1 MDFFSIRILSHECF
15 CTTLINFCFLF
26 AGMASDTSAIHDSA
40 LPTQQ
45 AELGEQLH
53 QLESNT
59 RHIQTD
65 TILSSPPAS
74 VVEGSATSTGAQISH
89 SDDNNRSTGMLIG
102 RKGRK
107 RKRHNHNQHVNKNNK
122 KWGKQFKRQMSQ
134 QQQQQPQQQQQQLT
148 QQQYQQQQQQI
159 NNNKTDLENMPKNQ
173 NNNRNNNNNNNNRQQ
188 YGPKGLKS
196 AFKNISHRNHR
207 GGGGGGGCG
216 GGGGGGVGIGGG
228 VSKFFL
234 PNDKR
239 LRKELI
245 IPPTKFL
252 LGGNISDPLN
262 LNSLQDEA
270 LNASMNAATPKS
282 SPITTPPKID
292 VIIPPNIFDPLHLL
306 DPVDCIEYEKLL
318 ISPQKRKIKHRNRK
332 KKPRKKHESPVQNTS
347 STSLLSE
354 TGTLTADDT
363 GELFINTDDEDRS
376 IDEARPS
383 AKKRDFNDVKKETFA
398 ADKER
403 CSRDLRLDLSGELGI
418 CGRKRKSSECTT
430 NTNKNKARRLDS
442 MDKIVSPVIPQ
453 PGAWKRPPILLPM
466 GAPRNR
472 NRVSSTSISE
482 DVVQLGAADENT
494 MTSSASE
501 PTAQLAV
508 DVAPESVTDTASA
521 GTSSGIPNEF
531 VAGSEIKT
539 AEPLIS
545 STATKLPE
553 TSKYQ
558 YGNYNRY
565 FGFNSLDEFTD
576 VRLKIFKRHAF
587 LFRDKDMLDIGCN
600 VGHMTIAVARKLNPK
615 SIMGIDIDKNL
626 ISRARHNISLYV
638 KIPTATVQDDDQ
650 PQKKQHRMKSYHHKN
665 RRDKQHNDDY
675 YPISFPICYRG
686 IPFVDA
692 TNATNEN
699 VPPTDAIKE
708 ANAIAGQQFPNNV
721 YFRTMNYVVPD
732 ESMLSGD
739 TQQYD
744 LILCLSVS
752 KWIHLNFG
760 DVGLKMAFKR
770 MFNQLRPGG
779 KLILEAQNW
788 ASYKKKKKLTVI

>member
-1 MDFFSIRILSHECF
+1 
-15 CTTLINFCFLF
+15 
-26 AGMASDTSAIHDSA
+26 MASNTSAIHDSA

-53 QLESNT
+53 QLDSNT

-65 TILSSPPAS
+65 TILSAPQAS
-74 VVEGSATSTGAQISH
+74 VEGSATSAGALISH
-89 SDDNNRSTGMLIG
+89 SDDNNRSAGMLIG

-122 KWGKQFKRQMSQ
+122 KWGKQYKRQMSQ
-134 QQQQQPQQQQQQLT
+134 QHQLQQPLQQQLQLT
-148 QQQYQQQQQQI
+148 QQL
-159 NNNKTDLENMPKNQ
+159 NNNKTDLENMPKSQ
-173 NNNRNNNNNNNNRQQ
+173 NNNRNNNNNNRQQ

-196 AFKNISHRNHR
+196 AFKNISHR
-207 GGGGGGGCG
+207 
-216 GGGGGGVGIGGG
+216 GVGIGGG

-306 DPVDCIEYEKLL
+306 DPVDSIEYEKLL

-332 KKPRKKHESPVQNTS
+332 KKPRKKHDSPMQNTTS
-347 STSLLSE
+347 STSLLSD

-376 IDEARPS
+376 IDEGRPS
-383 AKKRDFNDVKKETFA
+383 AKKREFNDVKKESFV

-418 CGRKRKSSECTT
+418 GGRKRKSSESAQ

-472 NRVSSTSISE
+472 NRISSTSISE
-482 DVVQLGAADENT
+482 DVSLGAADEST

-508 DVAPESVTDTASA
+508 DAVPEAVAATASA
-521 GTSSGIPNEF
+521 GTSSGIPNEI
-531 VAGSEIKT
+531 VAGAEIKT

-615 SIMGIDIDKNL
+615 SIVGIDIDKNL

-638 KIPTATVQDDDQ
+638 KIPAAAVQDDDQ
-650 PQKKQHRMKSYHHKN
+650 QQRKSHRIKSFQHRN
-665 RRDKQHNDDY
+665 RRDKQHTDEY

-692 TNATNEN
+692 TSATNEN
-699 VPPTDAIKE
+699 VPP

-732 ESMLSGD
+732 ESLLSGD

-760 DVGLKMAFKR
+760 DAGLKMAFKR

-788 ASYKKKKKLTVI
+788 ASYKKKKKLTVRVFFFFSIFNYRLHLISYVISGNHI

>member
-1 MDFFSIRILSHECF
+1 
-15 CTTLINFCFLF
+15 
-26 AGMASDTSAIHDSA
+26 MASNTSAIHDSA

-45 AELGEQLH
+45 AELGEQIH
-53 QLESNT
+53 QLESST

-65 TILSSPPAS
+65 TILSAPPAN
-74 VVEGSATSTGAQISH
+74 VEGSATTVGALISH
-89 SDDNNRSTGMLIG
+89 SDDNNRSAGMLIS

-122 KWGKQFKRQMSQ
+122 KWGKQYKRQMSQ
-134 QQQQQPQQQQQQLT
+134 QQPQQQQLQQQQLT
-148 QQQYQQQQQQI
+148 QQL

-173 NNNRNNNNNNNNRQQ
+173 NNNRNNNNNNRQQ

-282 SPITTPPKID
+282 SPITTPPKIE

-306 DPVDCIEYEKLL
+306 DHVDSIEYEKLL

-332 KKPRKKHESPVQNTS
+332 KKPRKKHDSPVQNTS

-354 TGTLTADDT
+354 MGNLTADDT

-376 IDEARPS
+376 VDEGRPS
-383 AKKRDFNDVKKETFA
+383 AKKRDFNDVKKETSA
-398 ADKER
+398 VDKER

-418 CGRKRKSSECTT
+418 GGRKRKSSECVPSTS
-430 NTNKNKARRLDS
+430 KNKARRLDS

-472 NRVSSTSISE
+472 NRISSTSISE
-482 DVVQLGAADENT
+482 DVPLGAPDDST
-494 MTSSASE
+494 LTSSASE
-501 PTAQLAV
+501 PTAQLALEV
-508 DVAPESVTDTASA
+508 IPESVADTASA
-521 GTSSGIPNEF
+521 GSSSGITNEF
-531 VAGSEIKT
+531 VVGAEIKT
-539 AEPLIS
+539 TEPLIS
-545 STATKLPE
+545 STTTKLPE

-558 YGNYNRY
+558 YGNYNKY
-565 FGFNSLDEFTD
+565 FGFNSLDEITD
-576 VRLKIFKRHAF
+576 VRLKIFKRHPF
-587 LFRDKDMLDIGCN
+587 LFRDKDILDIGCN

-626 ISRARHNISLYV
+626 ISRACHNISLYV
-638 KIPTATVQDDDQ
+638 KIPAAGAVQDDDQ
-650 PQKKQHRMKSYHHKN
+650 QQKKQQRIKSYHHKN

-686 IPFVDA
+686 IPFVDY

-699 VPPTDAIKE
+699 VPPADAIKQ
-708 ANAIAGQQFPNNV
+708 ANAIGGQQFPNNV
-721 YFRTMNYVVPD
+721 FFRTMNYVVPD

-760 DVGLKMAFKR
+760 DAGLKMAFKR

-788 ASYKKKKKLTVI
+788 ASYKKKKKLTVSSVYF